1 MLKDKCHINTNIG
14 NDTFVGIKCH
24 GDNIS
29 ISFPL
34 GFRLAE
40 DSEDKAVRK
49 DILLLIDVLTAY
61 GKHKDADAA
70 VKAAEKQDTTV
81 PLYTYIYLIRD
92 FITRGYYKEGIVE
105 YVSSKRG
112 KINWNRTIK
121 QKKPVIQ
128 DKDIFYLDFITKRNI
143 INENNLIT
151 MIHQY
156 CVYVSFMKIGW
167 LFTDYVPPKPA
178 IIFHREWFSSALL
191 TKLNTTFN
199 DSNKALF
206 QTMLKII
213 NNEPDKGLECTDY
226 TYGTNN
232 FEYVWEH
239 MIDKVF
245 GIEEKKKYFPKTHW
259 KLTRNEQVYGNSD
272 LEPDTIMLANNNI
285 YVLDAKYYKYGWT
298 KHAGDLPASASIN
311 KQITY
316 AEYIGINDELRKEG
330 AEIYNAFIMPFNKE
344 DWADESAKELHY
356 IGEAISSWKHN
367 NTSDKKYERIQ
378 GILLDVKYL
387 MQLGEKHSESDIQKL
402 AKIIEEHCC

>member
-14 NDTFVGIKCH
+14 NDTFVGIRCH
-24 GDNIS
+24 GADIS
-29 ISFPL
+29 INFPL
-34 GFRLAE
+34 GFCLAE
-40 DSEDKAVRK
+40 DGEDKAVRK

-61 GKHKDADAA
+61 GKRKDADAA
-70 VKAAEKQDTTV
+70 FDTDEQQKTTA
-81 PLYTYIYLIRD
+81 PLYSYIYLIRD
-92 FITRGYYKEGIVE
+92 FITRGYYKEGVVE

-128 DKDIFYLDFITKRNI
+128 DTDVFYLDFITKKNI

-178 IIFHREWFSSALL
+178 IIFHRQWFSSALL
-191 TKLNTTFN
+191 AKLNTTFN
-199 DSNKALF
+199 DSNKSLF
-206 QTMLKII
+206 QTMLRII

-239 MIDKVF
+239 MIDNVF
-245 GIEEKKKYFPKTHW
+245 GIKGKKDYFPKTQW
-259 KLTRNEQVYGNSD
+259 KLTRNKQVYDNSD
-272 LEPDTIMLANNNI
+272 LEPDTIMLTNDNI

-298 KHAGDLPASASIN
+298 KHAGDLPDSASIN

-316 AEYIGINDELRKEG
+316 AEYIDIHEELKQDG
-330 AEIYNAFIMPFNKE
+330 AEIYNAFILPFNKK
-344 DWADESAKELHY
+344 DWAEEKADNMHY
-356 IGEAISSWKHN
+356 IGEAVSLWK
-367 NTSDKKYERIQ
+367 SGSKKYERIQ

-387 MQLGEKHSESDIQKL
+387 MQLGEEHSESDIKQL